1 MEQACHCS
9 DHTSKTNERMVKIIE
24 VIEQFRNMKG
34 ALIPVLHEVQDTY
47 GYLPKEVLEFVSEQL
62 DLPMTE
68 IYGVATFYSFFSLEP
83 KGEHVIKVCLGTA
96 CYIKG
101 AQGILDQLCM
111 ELNVKVQGTTADN
124 KFTLDATRCLG
135 ACGLAPVITIGE
147 KVYGRL
153 SKNDIPK
160 ILKEYAA
167 HVENQKQEAMS

>member
-1 MEQACHCS
+1 MEQTCHCP
-9 DHTSKTNERMVKIIE
+9 DHTIKTNERMVKIIE
-24 VIEQFRNMKG
+24 VIEQFRDMKG
-34 ALIPVLHEVQDTY
+34 ALIPVLHEVQDTF
-47 GYLPKEVLEFVSEQL
+47 GYLPKEVLEFISEQL

-101 AQGILDQLCM
+101 AQGILDQLCQ

-124 KFTLDATRCLG
+124 SFTLDATRCLG

-153 SKNDIPK
+153 SKKDIPK
-160 ILKEYAA
+160 ILKEYAVL
-167 HVENQKQEAMS
+167 VETRKKEALS